1 MTHDQ
6 TSLGVRDMKSIMFH
20 SGGDSL
26 CTGVPR
32 GVFTVYLPDEM
43 YDNISQSRFGMCAS
57 SHVMIVHRDTKMRLG
72 LLD

>member
-6 TSLGVRDMKSIMFH
+6 RSLGVRDMKSIMFH
-20 SGGDSL
+20 SGGGFPL
-26 CTGVPR
+26 YRRPTG
-32 GVFTVYLPDEM
+32 GFTVYLPDEM